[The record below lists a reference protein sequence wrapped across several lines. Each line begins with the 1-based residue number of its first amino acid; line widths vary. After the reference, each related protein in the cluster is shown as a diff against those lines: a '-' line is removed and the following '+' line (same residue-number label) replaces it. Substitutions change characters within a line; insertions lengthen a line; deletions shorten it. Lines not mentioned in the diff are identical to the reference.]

1 MGSVE
6 DGAADTVTGTNGGR
20 VTDMERLNHPSSS
33 IGGSNG
39 KISSSSSPSA
49 TAGPPPAGKEKAP
62 PLPEPTRAGVTSAFA
77 QFGSLIQASRRPLP
91 TQHGDGT
98 YSETKTRPGLRQDLK
113 SLKKRGMSSSTHT
126 PTHSHPSHP
135 PSLGWKKNTDKSQTF
150 GRSLPSSAARSRV
163 SSWSTTRP

>member
-1 MGSVE
+1 MGNVE

-20 VTDMERLNHPSSS
+20 VTDMERLDHPSSS

-113 SLKKRGMSSSTHT
+113 SLKKRGRLYAQSHRSN
-126 PTHSHPSHP
+126 HSRSPLINPLSRLF
-135 PSLGWKKNTDKSQTF
+135 LGWRRN
-150 GRSLPSSAARSRV
+150 
-163 SSWSTTRP
+163 